1 MKNKKTTT
9 NIISLIFIVFFVLL
23 ATLMISQLGINF
35 SKKFKNELKEEQA
48 QLLHRKE
55 NEELKE
61 LTLKISPNQKKQAYF
76 QKKFTED
83 NVTDIS
89 DEDYI
94 SVILDQE
101 SKKEV
106 LFQGNFRLSY
116 LEWLNDDDIKVYKGC
131 GSSCLLIYVVNTK
144 TKEVNELVEK
154 IIEYSP

>member
-1 MKNKKTTT
+1 MKNKKTIT

-23 ATLMISQLGINF
+23 ATLMTSQLGINF
-35 SKKFKNELKEEQA
+35 SKKFKNELKEEPV

-83 NVTDIS
+83 NVTDIG

-106 LFQGNFRLSY
+106 LFQGNFRMSY
-116 LEWLNDDDIKVYKGC
+116 LEWLNDDEIKVYKGC
-131 GSSCLLIYVVNTK
+131 GSSCLLSYVVNTK
-144 TKEVNELVEK
+144 TKEVNERVEK
-154 IIEYSP
+154 IIKYAP

>member
-1 MKNKKTTT
+1 MKNKKTIT
-9 NIISLIFIVFFVLL
+9 NIIPLIFIVFFVLL
-23 ATLMISQLGINF
+23 ATLMTSQFGINF

-116 LEWLNDDDIKVYKGC
+116 LEWLNDNEIKVYKGC
-131 GSSCLLIYVVNTK
+131 GSSCLLSYVVNIK
-144 TKEVNELVEK
+144 TKEVDELVEK
-154 IIEYSP
+154 IIEHAP

>member
-116 LEWLNDDDIKVYKGC
+116 LEWLNDNEIKVYKGC
-131 GSSCLLIYVVNTK
+131 GSSCLLSYVVNIK
-144 TKEVNELVEK
+144 TKEVDELVEK
-154 IIEYSP
+154 IIEHAP